1 MKDSIAQ
8 LTMPGQNFLIS
19 EETFNRLK
27 SDFYVEIAEQ
37 EYRNKN
43 LSRNLYYSLLLLQR
57 EEYAPFALFSIARAL
72 NDMYE
77 SQKAHR
83 LGAMTEGET
92 RGYKQDYNLL
102 LRMISRLKLDEIAAL
117 SYQFCKQY
125 KEQMSRYIG
134 FEEEYNKAKKRIQ
147 Q

>member
-1 MKDSIAQ
+1 M
-8 LTMPGQNFLIS
+8 
-19 EETFNRLK
+19 
-27 SDFYVEIAEQ
+27 
-37 EYRNKN
+37 
-43 LSRNLYYSLLLLQR
+43 LQR
-57 EEYAPFALFSIARAL
+57 EEYTPFALFSIARAL
-72 NDMYE
+72 NSMYE
-77 SQKAHR
+77 GQKDHR

-102 LRMISRLKLDEIAAL
+102 LRMISRLKLDEIASL

-125 KEQMSRYIG
+125 KEQMSGYIG